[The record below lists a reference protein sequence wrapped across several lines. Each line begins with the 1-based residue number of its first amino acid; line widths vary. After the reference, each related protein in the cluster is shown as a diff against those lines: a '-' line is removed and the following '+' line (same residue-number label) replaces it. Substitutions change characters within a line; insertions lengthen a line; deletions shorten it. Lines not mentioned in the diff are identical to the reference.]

1 LELPRQVRFLDSI
14 KLSQH
19 SVFFLADS
27 QHSVAQRKFQ
37 YTRSSNFKLARL
49 KKGRA
54 GKENFAYCRIFGPVG
69 PYTVNIL
76 GFPIAGSN
84 MQSASDFFFWL
95 QHAISFLL
103 CCEVSKIL

>member
-1 LELPRQVRFLDSI
+1 LELPGQVRSLDI

-27 QHSVAQRKFQ
+27 QHSVVQRK
-37 YTRSSNFKLARL
+37 YTRSSNFKPARL

-54 GKENFAYCRIFGPVG
+54 GKENFAYCRIFGLVG
-69 PYTVNIL
+69 PSTVNIL

-84 MQSASDFFFWL
+84 MQSASDFFL
-95 QHAISFLL
+95 AATRN
-103 CCEVSKIL
+103 